1 MGSTAKLML
10 VGILVLVIVVAL
22 VWEKQSTD
30 VQRMTVDNS
39 TIRRLPEVRGA
50 GGFAGGISTSPSGD
64 AQAANPSIHGAVTG
78 KQGNTAEMGDDFESQ
93 TARGGQKQPTTAQPA
108 NQQALTQQ
116 QAQPVA
122 QTPTPSTHHLEFARD
137 GKAYYTAQDGDVLSI
152 ISQKVYGTSK
162 RWQEIRDAN
171 ESLLHGDE
179 KSLRPGMK
187 LLIPGVKK
195 N

>member
-22 VWEKQSTD
+22 VWEKQSYD
-30 VQRMTVDNS
+30 GHRMTVDNS
-39 TIRRLPEVRGA
+39 TMRRVADVRGA
-50 GGFAGGISTSPSGD
+50 GGFAGEISTSPSGD
-64 AQAANPSIHGAVTG
+64 AQAANPNIHGNVTG
-78 KQGNTAEMGDDFESQ
+78 RQGNAAEMSDDFESQ
-93 TARGGQKQPTTAQPA
+93 TAHGAQKQPTTVQPA
-108 NQQALTQQ
+108 NQQAPTQLQ
-116 QAQPVA
+116 TQPTA
-122 QTPTPSTHHLEFARD
+122 QTPTTSTHHLEFARD